1 MQLIGVIPT
10 FHPKIMDA
18 MKLGTPTLFLLVMV
32 LSCSPREDHVG
43 ETEISK
49 WQYGKKAAIS
59 ITLDDASINQFRQ
72 ALPIMDTLGFKATF
86 FIITNQ
92 VQHSVLQPQFI
103 GRPIEDVIKETAAT
117 PTNQQNL
124 FERASAIR
132 FTGIR
137 KAVEYHNN
145 AGSLFEDGKT
155 NEAFKIID
163 EAYAQVRKEKAF
175 HRALN
180 TSTLNMITWPEL
192 KAFAANGH
200 EFGSHTLSHPR
211 LSVLDE
217 KNMLYELEKS
227 KEEIR
232 NQLGAGQT
240 FSAECPFGTE
250 NERVMSYAH
259 QVYPA
264 LRNRMPEPFLEEL
277 NRGSAKTPGVFKKEY
292 VQWQRGPLQKTS
304 METMKSWVD
313 TVLVQDN
320 VWLCLTFHGVD
331 GIGWEAKPHEELAE
345 YFKYMKEREARL
357 WVATFGDV
365 TKYMRERMSAK
376 INVKERGE
384 KIVFT
389 LDQSLDR
396 SVYDLPLTLKTYV
409 PSEWKEVMVKQG
421 EKSAKLNPQSDKE
434 GSYIMYQVVPGGG
447 EVELAPTH

>member
-1 MQLIGVIPT
+1 MTTMIKTVTI
-10 FHPKIMDA
+10 
-18 MKLGTPTLFLLVMV
+18 TLCLFTALV
-32 LSCSPREDHVG
+32 SCSSPEDRIG
-43 ETEISK
+43 QTEITK
-49 WQYGKKAAIS
+49 WQYGKTGAIS

-72 ALPIMDTLGFKATF
+72 ALPIMDTLGLKATF
-86 FIITNQ
+86 FIIIAQ
-92 VQHSVLQPQFI
+92 VQNSVIRPQFI
-103 GRPIEDVIKETAAT
+103 GRPIEDIAKETAST
-117 PTNQQNL
+117 PTNKENL
-124 FERASAIR
+124 FERASALR
-132 FTGIR
+132 FTGI
-137 KAVEYHNN
+137 KEAVEYHNK
-145 AGSLFEDGKT
+145 AGASFEDEKI
-155 NEAFKIID
+155 NEAYIIID
-163 EAYAQVRKEKAF
+163 QAYEKVRKEKAF
-175 HRALN
+175 HKV
-180 TSTLNMITWPEL
+180 SKPSSENMISWPEL

-232 NQLGAGQT
+232 NQLGAAQT

-259 QVYPA
+259 KVYPA

-277 NRGSAKTPGVFKKEY
+277 NRGSSKTPGIFKKEY
-292 VQWQRGPLQKTS
+292 VQWQRGPLQKTT

-313 TVLVQDN
+313 TVLVHDN

-331 GIGWEAKPHEELAE
+331 GIGWEAKPHEELAD

-389 LDQSLDR
+389 LDQSLNGDT
-396 SVYDLPLTLKTYV
+396 YNLPLTLKTYV
-409 PSEWKEVMVKQG
+409 PAEWKEVMIKQG
-421 EKSAKLNPQSDKE
+421 EKNAKLTAQSDRK
-434 GSYIMYQVVPGGG
+434 GLFILYQAVPNGE